1 MAIKYNLFRLNS
13 FNFAI
18 GKNQQLKED
27 GQPIKVQEYVIRF
40 KSVFASAA
48 RTLQANVDDG
58 ESAHR

>member
-1 MAIKYNLFRLNS
+1 MAIKYYLFRLNS

-48 RTLQANVDDG
+48 RDMTSKCG
-58 ESAHR
+58 

>member
-1 MAIKYNLFRLNS
+1 MVIKYYLFRLNS

-40 KSVFASAA
+40 KSVFTSAA
-48 RTLQANVDDG
+48 RDITSKCG
-58 ESAHR
+58 

>member
-1 MAIKYNLFRLNS
+1 MAIKYYLFRLNS

-40 KSVFASAA
+40 KVCL
-48 RTLQANVDDG
+48 RLLHVTLQANVDDG